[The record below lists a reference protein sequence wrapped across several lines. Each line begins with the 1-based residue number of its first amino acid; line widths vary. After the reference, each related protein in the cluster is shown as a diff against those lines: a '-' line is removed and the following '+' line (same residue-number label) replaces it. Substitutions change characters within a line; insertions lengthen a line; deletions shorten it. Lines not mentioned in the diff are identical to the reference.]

1 MTLGKAC
8 DHTESRRGLWD
19 KERGWKWAGWRRVV
33 AAGLLVP
40 SLNGELQRPPTEP
53 QAKGLYL
60 PCLSVLPCYR
70 VPCIWIPFLD
80 PRPDGLAP
88 VWTGKPALDSPSPHL
103 SFLHLHCRNPGPLS
117 SRFSL
122 GICSASEQP
131 PNLQC

>member
-1 MTLGKAC
+1 MG
-8 DHTESRRGLWD
+8 
-19 KERGWKWAGWRRVV
+19 GWRRVV

-88 VWTGKPALDSPSPHL
+88 VWTGKPALDYQPPTSL
-103 SFLHLHCRNPGPLS
+103 SSICTAGIQALSLPLS
-117 SRFSL
+117 AWGSAQPLSNHQTCSARCSWAQSRARFSGL
-122 GICSASEQP
+122 W
-131 PNLQC
+131 L